1 MKSGLKKGL
10 TGDDLD
16 SYVDIFMYGFRSA
29 ALVEF
34 LSGEVSLETVIA
46 RSDMPEAEFRRFAR
60 EHGTDISHRHFCAGS
75 TNSSRVYSAEISG
88 HSSTVDF
95 PFHTWIAL
103 PTGTSRPAYNKM
115 IPDRLVAWTKD

>member
-46 RSDMPEAEFRRFAR
+46 RSDMPERNSAGLRGSS
-60 EHGTDISHRHFCAGS
+60 GTDSILTQTFLCGINEQQQGVLCRNLRAFLDGRFPIPHLD
-75 TNSSRVYSAEISG
+75 SSANG
-88 HSSTVDF
+88 
-95 PFHTWIAL
+95 
-103 PTGTSRPAYNKM
+103 NKPPC
-115 IPDRLVAWTKD
+115 I

>member
-46 RSDMPEAEFRRFAR
+46 PFRHAGGGIPPVCEGAWNRQYS
-60 EHGTDISHRHFCAGS
+60 HTDISVRDQRTAAGCTLQKS
-75 TNSSRVYSAEISG
+75 PG
-88 HSSTVDF
+88 
-95 PFHTWIAL
+95 
-103 PTGTSRPAYNKM
+103 
-115 IPDRLVAWTKD
+115 IPRR

>member
-34 LSGEVSLETVIA
+34 LVFG
-46 RSDMPEAEFRRFAR
+46 DCDCPFRHAGGGIPPVCEGAWNRQYS
-60 EHGTDISHRHFCAGS
+60 HTDISVRDQRTAAGCTLQKS
-75 TNSSRVYSAEISG
+75 PG
-88 HSSTVDF
+88 
-95 PFHTWIAL
+95 
-103 PTGTSRPAYNKM
+103 
-115 IPDRLVAWTKD
+115 IPRR

>member
-60 EHGTDISHRHFCAGS
+60 EHGTDSIITQTFLCGINEQQQGVLCRNLRAFLDGRFPIPHLD
-75 TNSSRVYSAEISG
+75 SSANG
-88 HSSTVDF
+88 
-95 PFHTWIAL
+95 
-103 PTGTSRPAYNKM
+103 NKPPC
-115 IPDRLVAWTKD
+115 I

>member
-46 RSDMPEAEFRRFAR
+46 RSDMPEAVCEGAWNRQYS
-60 EHGTDISHRHFCAGS
+60 HTDISVRDQRTAAGCTLQKS
-75 TNSSRVYSAEISG
+75 PG
-88 HSSTVDF
+88 
-95 PFHTWIAL
+95 
-103 PTGTSRPAYNKM
+103 
-115 IPDRLVAWTKD
+115 IPRR